1 MCQTLSWE
9 WQVQWLIKQMGS
21 LFCCSITSRRET
33 RKKKNQWW
41 GRGRGL
47 INRWSP
53 RDFKGSG
60 VISMTLSW
68 WTHDVT
74 HLSKPTE
81 PREHQDR
88 ALTSTVDLS

>member
-1 MCQTLSWE
+1 MASTMVDKTDGVLVLLQHN
-9 WQVQWLIKQMGS
+9 VQEGDK
-21 LFCCSITSRRET
+21 E
-33 RKKKNQWW
+33 KKNPWW
-41 GRGRGL
+41 GRGL

-68 WTHDVT
+68 GTHDVT

>member
-1 MCQTLSWE
+1 MPDSELGMVSTVVDKADGVLILMEHSVQQATR
-9 WQVQWLIKQMGS
+9 QKIKQWL
-21 LFCCSITSRRET
+21 
-33 RKKKNQWW
+33 

-60 VISMTLSW
+60 VMGMTLSW
-68 WTHDVT
+68 WTHDVM

-81 PREHQDR
+81 TRQHQDR
-88 ALTSTVDLS
+88 ARMSTVDLS